1 MAGRG
6 PAPKAPGARRN
17 HHSPQR
23 GEWVDLPP
31 LEKPILPRLPK
42 LAPDGEAWSRSTKRT
57 WNAWRQDPVTA
68 QWSPA
73 DVAQA
78 WDTIELHNEMKSS
91 TANEVRLRMDGLGLT
106 PKGKRDLR
114 WRVAADPAPTAA
126 RARAPASSSRRAR
139 LSVVE

>member
-6 PAPKAPGARRN
+6 PAPKPAEQRRN
-17 HHSPQR
+17 QAAKLR

-31 LEKPILPRLPK
+31 LKRPVLPPLSKRT
-42 LAPDGEAWSRSTKRT
+42 PDGEPWPKSTQRAWD
-57 WNAWRQDPVTA
+57 AWRADPVTA

-78 WDTIELHNEMKSS
+78 WDTIELHAQM
-91 TANEVRLRMDGLGLT
+91 TARTASEVRLRMDGLGLT

-114 WRVAADPAPTAA
+114 WRVGGE
-126 RARAPASSSRRAR
+126 
-139 LSVVE
+139 VVEAKPRKPAEVRKLRAV